1 MTNVHMFYTLFYCH
15 PPTSPYPITAM
26 KVVCLLIT
34 HLRTKVEVR
43 RHPNLKNIPAV
54 IVGRSKGRSMVVDS
68 TPYTSGVA
76 PGMTL
81 EEALSIQPEALVIE
95 ADEPHYRRVFAQV
108 IASLQGISDRVEGSE
123 LGTAYVRLDGLERL
137 YGGEAWLVNALLNA
151 VPQDLTPRAGVA
163 EAKFPAFVAARVS
176 EQSRATR
183 VPIDAESFLA
193 THPVDLLPV
202 PADLRAALHR
212 FGFHTMGD
220 MALMTESVLVD
231 RFGVEGRRAWHLSRG
246 MDDSPVIPLA
256 HVETI
261 VERTSLPFSSAS
273 LELLI
278 TVVDTLLA
286 RAFSRPS
293 MRGRYAGKV
302 LLECALDGGPTWAR
316 EITFKGGAGNRKRAL
331 AIIRPRLEEEH
342 PSGSV
347 EDVILTLDE
356 LTGESGTQ
364 LGLLPDARE
373 SDRRRLVEVDRD
385 LRARTGGSP
394 ALYRVVGVAPWHPAP
409 EMRALRVPIDSS
421 ARDEVRSLS
430 SPVPIVV
437 REGRDR
443 QPKAVRLGSRW
454 REVSSIEEQ
463 WGFDL
468 WWMSRPLTRTYYRVM
483 DEDGVDATLFRDDRG
498 GCWYQ
503 QNA

>member
-1 MTNVHMFYTLFYCH
+1 
-15 PPTSPYPITAM
+15 M
-26 KVVCLLIT
+26 KVACLLIT
-34 HLRTKVEVR
+34 HLRAKVEMR
-43 RHPNLKNIPAV
+43 RHPNLGNIAAI
-54 IVGRSKGRSMVVDS
+54 IVERSKGRSMVVDS
-68 TPYTSGVA
+68 TPYASGVS

-81 EEALSIQPEALVIE
+81 EEALSIRPEALVIE

-108 IASLQGISDRVEGSE
+108 LAYLQGISDRVEGSE

-137 YGGEAWLVNALLNA
+137 YGGEARLVNALLNA
-151 VPQDLTPRAGVA
+151 VPQGLAPRAGVA
-163 EAKFPAFVAARVS
+163 EAKFPAFVAAKTS
-176 EQSRATR
+176 EPSRATR
-183 VPIDAESFLA
+183 VPEDAASFLA
-193 THPVDLLPV
+193 PHPVDLLPV
-202 PADLRAALHR
+202 PADLKVALHR
-212 FGFHTMGD
+212 FGLHTLGD
-220 MALMTESVLVD
+220 VASMTETSLVD
-231 RFGVEGRRAWHLSRG
+231 QFGGEGRMAWHLSRG

-256 HVETI
+256 HTETI
-261 VERTSLPFSSAS
+261 IERTSLPFSSTS

-293 MRGRYAGKV
+293 MRGRYAGKAV
-302 LLECALDGGPTWAR
+302 LECALETGPTWTM
-316 EITFKGGAGNRKRAL
+316 EFSFKGGVGNRKRTL
-331 AIIRPRLEEEH
+331 SIIRPRLEEEH
-342 PSGSV
+342 PSGPV
-347 EDVILTLDE
+347 EDVTLTLDD
-356 LTGESGTQ
+356 LIGESGTQ

-373 SDRRRLVEVDRD
+373 SDKRRLVEVDRD
-385 LRARTGGSP
+385 LRAHTGGSP

-409 EMRALRVPIDSS
+409 EMRALRVPVDSS

-430 SPVPIVV
+430 SPVPVVV
-437 REGRDR
+437 REGQDR

-468 WWMSRPLTRTYYRVM
+468 WWMSRPMTRTYYRVM